1 MRVKAEPMER
11 EMMSSASATEFPFT
25 AADFQTIV
33 GIVYERSGIVLN
45 AHKRDMTYSRLSR
58 RLRVLG
64 LRSFRDYCALL
75 KGREGDREVGFLID
89 AITTNLTKFFREA
102 HHFDFLREQI
112 LTPAAQRRNG
122 ERAHIRLWSA
132 GCSSGEEPYS
142 IAMVA
147 AALQREM
154 MADWDLRVLATDLDT
169 NVLKRAKAGV
179 YSRASLESVPPT
191 MRETFFDRRP
201 EDRSS
206 SQVRRNIQDLVSIRQ
221 LNLLSTWPFHGKF
234 DAIFCRNVMIYFDAE
249 TKTALIERFHAQ
261 LKEGGW
267 LFVGHSESLLDHQT
281 RFKLC
286 GRTVYRKIGQ

>member
-1 MRVKAEPMER
+1 MER
-11 EMMSSASATEFPFT
+11 GNTSSSSAATEFPFT

-33 GIVYERSGIVLN
+33 GIVYKRSGIVLN

-58 RLRVLG
+58 RLRALG

-75 KGREGDREVGFLID
+75 ESREGDGEASFLID

-102 HHFDFLREQI
+102 HHFDFLKEHV
-112 LTPAAQRRNG
+112 LAPGAQRRNG
-122 ERAHIRLWSA
+122 ERSHIRLWSA
-132 GCSSGEEPYS
+132 GCSTGEEPYS

-147 AALQREM
+147 AALQREA

-169 NVLKRAKAGV
+169 NVVKKARAGI
-179 YSRASLESVPPT
+179 YPRACLENVPAA
-191 MRETFFDRRP
+191 MRETFFERRP
-201 EDRSS
+201 EDRNTV
-206 SQVRRNIQDLVSIRQ
+206 QVRRNIQDLVSIRQ
-221 LNLLSTWPFHGKF
+221 LNLLSPWPFHGKF
-234 DAIFCRNVMIYFDAE
+234 DAIFCRNVMIYFDAA
-249 TKTALIERFHAQ
+249 TKAALIERFHAQ

-267 LFVGHSESLLDHQT
+267 LFVGHSESLLDHQA